1 MSYAEMILPE
11 FEQEMAST
19 RKLLERI
26 PNDKLGWKSHAKSN
40 SIGWNANHVA
50 EIPGWV
56 EGVLERDSWDFAPVD
71 GPAYRTPELGSAGE
85 IVAMFDRNV
94 QAARRA
100 IQAFREE
107 AMEDDWSLLEG
118 GKTLLTM
125 PRHLVMRMFVLN
137 HLIHHRAHLCVYLR
151 LNDCPVPGMY
161 GPSADDPGE

>member
-1 MSYAEMILPE
+1 MNYVEMILPE

-26 PNDKLGWKSHAKSN
+26 PNDKLGWKPHPKSN

-50 EIPGWV
+50 EIPGWI
-56 EGVLERDSWDFAPVD
+56 EGVLEQDSWDFAPVD
-71 GPAYRTPELGSAGE
+71 APAYRTPEFSSVAE
-85 IVAMFDRNV
+85 ILEVFDRSV

-100 IQAFREE
+100 IQAVREE
-107 AMEDDWSLLEG
+107 ALEDDWSLLEG

-137 HLIHHRAHLCVYLR
+137 HIIHHRAHLCVYLR

-161 GPSADDPGE
+161 GPSADDPGM

>member
-1 MSYAEMILPE
+1 MNYVEMILPE

-26 PNDKLGWKSHAKSN
+26 PNDKLGWKPHTKSN

-50 EIPGWV
+50 EIPGWI

-71 GPAYRTPELGSAGE
+71 GPAYRTPELGSVAE
-85 IVAMFDRNV
+85 ILDMFDRNV

-100 IQAFREE
+100 IQAVREE

-137 HLIHHRAHLCVYLR
+137 HIIHHRAHLCVYLR

-161 GPSADDPGE
+161 GPSADDPGM